1 MKKITLAMFMFAFTL
16 YFTTQMHCF
25 AAPSVSAGK
34 VYEIVSAEKSETGK
48 MVDFFFLDDNGEKVS
63 IKSITKNKFVFLNF
77 WATWCP
83 PCRAEIPDIIEL
95 QDELKSKDLMVIGI
109 ALEREKDIE
118 KDKAKVQKYVTNSRI
133 NYINFVTS
141 QEIKKALA
149 DAYGGIPYIPTT
161 FLIDKKY
168 NVFEKIQGGR
178 EKKEFLES
186 LDKLMK

>member
-83 PCRAEIPDIIEL
+83 PCRAEIPAIIEL

>member
-133 NYINFVTS
+133 NYINFITS

>member
-1 MKKITLAMFMFAFTL
+1 MKKLTLTVFIFAFTL
-16 YFTTQMHCF
+16 YFTTQMHCL
-25 AAPSVSAGK
+25 ANPSVSVGK

-63 IKSITKNKFVFLNF
+63 IKSIAKNKFIFLNF

-83 PCRAEIPDIIEL
+83 PCRAEIPAIIEL

-109 ALEREKDIE
+109 ALEREKDIAKE
-118 KDKAKVQKYVTNSRI
+118 KEKVQNYVANNKI

-178 EKKEFLES
+178 EKKEFRES
-186 LDKLMK
+186 LDKMMK

>member
-141 QEIKKALA
+141 QEIKKTLA